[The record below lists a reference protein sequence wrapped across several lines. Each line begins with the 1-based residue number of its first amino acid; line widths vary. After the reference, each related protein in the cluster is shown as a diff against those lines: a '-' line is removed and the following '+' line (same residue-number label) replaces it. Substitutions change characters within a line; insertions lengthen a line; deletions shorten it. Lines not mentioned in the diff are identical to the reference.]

1 MAEKFLLIFCAVSLS
16 ACSLS
21 GVQYQPP
28 TELQDSAKLTG
39 SSLKIINFSTDGC
52 FSGMT
57 AFDDN
62 IKIHAN
68 KEVVI
73 AFEAYPQT
81 NFFCQFIFSLTPRKN
96 ETYFVRQASSNERT
110 NQSIWGALIVRPYCN
125 IDVEKRDENGSYSN
139 VPFERLRLR
148 PRGIACLKAEPY

>member
-39 SSLKIINFSTDGC
+39 SSLKIFNFSPDGC

-81 NFFCQFIFSLTPRKN
+81 NFFVN
-96 ETYFVRQASSNERT
+96 
-110 NQSIWGALIVRPYCN
+110 
-125 IDVEKRDENGSYSN
+125 SYSRSPLEKMRHTSYGKLLQMKEPTKAFG
-139 VPFERLRLR
+139 VRL
-148 PRGIACLKAEPY
+148 

>member
-96 ETYFVRQASSNERT
+96 ETYFVQHASSNERT

-148 PRGIACLKAEPY
+148 PRGIACLKAGPY

>member
-1 MAEKFLLIFCAVSLS
+1 
-16 ACSLS
+16 
-21 GVQYQPP
+21 
-28 TELQDSAKLTG
+28 
-39 SSLKIINFSTDGC
+39 
-52 FSGMT
+52 MT

-110 NQSIWGALIVRPYCN
+110 NQSIWGALIVRPYCD
-125 IDVEKRDENGSYSN
+125 IDVEKWDENGRFSN

-148 PRGIACLKAEPY
+148 PRGIACLKAGPY